1 MEEVVRKLPVDQRL
15 SMVML
20 GVDDLERC
28 RRFYEGG
35 LGWTPWGARQSRTSV
50 KYLNGGVVLA
60 MIDRRYLAAE
70 SGLPPGSGSVGIVL
84 VINVSSRT
92 EVDAAADA
100 VSRAGGIISSAARLR
115 DGGLY
120 SCYFTDPDD
129 NPWEVVWNPHMLMDA
144 NGVLQ
149 APS

>member
-1 MEEVVRKLPVDQRL
+1 
-15 SMVML
+15 MVML
-20 GVDDLERC
+20 GVEDLARC
-28 RRFYEGG
+28 RRFYETG
-35 LGWTPWGARQSRTSV
+35 LGWTPWGTRQSRTSA

-60 MIDRRYLAAE
+60 MIDRRYLAWE
-70 SGLPPGSGSVGIVL
+70 SGMPVGSGSVGIVM
-84 VINVSSRT
+84 VINVSSST
-92 EVDAAADA
+92 DVDAAAQA
-100 VSRAGGIISSAARLR
+100 VLRAGGTISSAARLR

-149 APS
+149 APA